1 MEHKI
6 VSSYKRDSDSDL
18 VTTLYR
24 ILGKVG
30 GNSNFP
36 NPPAALAA
44 AKKELPEYIAL
55 LTDASGGDTEKIE
68 RKNGKKAG
76 LISLLGEVADYVT
89 LTCKGD
95 RAMLLSSGFKLNR
108 IKGETSMEHIKE
120 LQVTIGPPGQ
130 AITKVKRVT
139 GAKAYIHQYTKDPL
153 TGESEWTSRF
163 ITDASFAFTGLQSK
177 EKYLFRVI
185 AIGLKG
191 QEVISPVVGWV
202 IQ

>member
-1 MEHKI
+1 
-6 VSSYKRDSDSDL
+6 VQ
-18 VTTLYR
+18 
-24 ILGKVG
+24 
-30 GNSNFP
+30 
-36 NPPAALAA
+36 
-44 AKKELPEYIAL
+44 
-55 LTDASGGDTEKIE
+55 
-68 RKNGKKAG
+68 
-76 LISLLGEVADYVT
+76 YVT

-108 IKGETSMEHIKE
+108 ATGETSLEHIKE
-120 LQVTIGPPGQ
+120 LQVTIGQPGE

-153 TGESEWTSRF
+153 TSESEWTSKF
-163 ITDASFAFTGLQSK
+163 ITDTSYVFTALQSK

-191 QEVISPVVGWV
+191 QEVISPVVGRV

>member
-1 MEHKI
+1 MEHKPLT
-6 VSSYKRDSDSDL
+6 SYKRDSDSDI
-18 VTTLYR
+18 VTTIYR
-24 ILGKVG
+24 IVGKME

-44 AKKELPEYIAL
+44 IKKELPEYIAS
-55 LTDASGGDTEKIE
+55 LTDASGGDTEKVE
-68 RKNGKKAG
+68 RKNSKKGG
-76 LISLLGEVADYVT
+76 LIVLLNELVDYVT

-95 RAMLLSSGFKLNR
+95 RGMLLSSGFTLNR
-108 IKGETSMEHIKE
+108 AKGETSLEHIKE
-120 LQVTIGPPGQ
+120 LQVTIGQPGE

-153 TGESEWTSRF
+153 TGDSEWTSRF
-163 ITDASFAFTGLQSK
+163 ITDTSYAFTGLQSK
-177 EKYLFRVI
+177 EKYLFRII

-191 QEVISPVVGWV
+191 QEVISPVVGRV

>member
-6 VSSYKRDSDSDL
+6 LTSFKRDSDSDL
-18 VTTLYR
+18 VTTIYR
-24 ILGKVG
+24 ITGKME

-44 AKKELPEYIAL
+44 AKKELPEYIAS
-55 LTDASGGDTEKIE
+55 LTDASGGDSEKVE
-68 RKNGKKAG
+68 RKNSKKAG
-76 LISLLGEVADYVT
+76 LIVLLTELADYAT

-95 RAMLLSSGFKLNR
+95 RAMLLSSGFALNR
-108 IKGETSMEHIKE
+108 TKGETSLEHIKE

-130 AITKVKRVT
+130 AVTKVKRVT
-139 GAKAYIHQYTKDPL
+139 GAKAYIHQFTKDPL
-153 TGESEWTSRF
+153 TGESEWTSKF
-163 ITDASFAFTGLQSK
+163 ITDANYAFTGLQSK

-191 QEVISPVVGWV
+191 QEVISPVVGRV

>member
-6 VSSYKRDSDSDL
+6 LPSYKRDSDSEL
-18 VTTLYR
+18 ITTIYR
-24 ILGKVG
+24 VLGKME

-44 AKKELPEYIAL
+44 AKKELPEFITS
-55 LTDASGGDTEKIE
+55 LTDASGGDTLKTE
-68 RKNGKKAG
+68 RKNIKKAG
-76 LISLLGEVADYVT
+76 MIILLSELADYAT

-95 RAMLLSSGFKLNR
+95 RAMLLSSGFRLNR
-108 IKGETSMEHIKE
+108 TKGETSLEHIKE

-139 GAKAYIHQYTKDPL
+139 GARAYIHQYTIDPL
-153 TGESEWTSRF
+153 TGESEWTSKF
-163 ITDASFAFTGLQSK
+163 ITDTNFVFNGLQSK

-191 QEVISPVVGWV
+191 QEVISPVVARV